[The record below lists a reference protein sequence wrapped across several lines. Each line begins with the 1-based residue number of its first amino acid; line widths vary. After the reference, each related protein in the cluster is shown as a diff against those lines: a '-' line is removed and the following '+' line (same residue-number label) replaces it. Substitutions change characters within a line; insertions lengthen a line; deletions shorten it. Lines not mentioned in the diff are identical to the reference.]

1 MASSYDWAQEW
12 AGQAEEFA
20 GEGRLPEAA
29 ELLQRGLDRVDGGG
43 GEWTDGRLT
52 AFALF
57 AELLEGV
64 HGALGD
70 MDALRR
76 LFTRLRASCRAAD
89 LPRGEL
95 LALGKLV
102 VLEAVMDEF
111 EAAADAGLELV
122 HLWGEWEWGEPGTAD
137 EGVAEA
143 ASSLGKAAR
152 AAHHHGDLVHAI
164 VLTQAALT
172 LDENE
177 PSALFAAAYGTARQ
191 GRLEESLVYFDRL
204 IAADPGRFG
213 SHEGRARVL
222 ARLDRL
228 PEAIEAMGSAVNGEP
243 VQPRHRLVRAE
254 FLVEAGLMGEALV
267 DLAVCVAQTSAEAEV
282 LAADPTANLP
292 YLDTLPTEELAEQAM
307 AFRLSLL
314 VESERAGDA
323 ALCVAE
329 ALADP
334 RLRGFAQLQ
343 GMLEELAGAME
354 SPAAILELLPDDA
367 PSRMARARCLIVLD
381 EVERALVVLE
391 EMRLRPYD
399 MESFE
404 ALGGLLELLAARHPR
419 HPGVRR
425 ILADVLITRWRP
437 MAALAHLDVLLE
449 EAPGDWYGLLLRGM
463 AHVTHAEGEPGWN
476 ESFAGA
482 NVMDALESLVDSAG
496 AAPPGEARPMN
507 ALRWLLQY
515 ALAIPDLREALM
527 ILLGKKAEPCDRI
540 LEAIPGLETVVEMLV
555 AFTFAFNPSQAHD
568 DSAYAL
574 ATAREHAVAAGLPQL
589 AAQIDL
595 LHADVLLRLADVQGA
610 MDHLAAAEAVVSF
623 LGVIPNAEFLPS
635 WGHADL
641 AARQADAEQ
650 RGHSAMVFDIDHQE
664 VMVTALD
671 FLQGYI
677 DLVHADIAVRLGD
690 LPAALE
696 RLSWSLADSGP
707 DYLVRSKRLL
717 KARVLR
723 DSGRFDEA
731 LEVLGEVGDDLRAA
745 NVLATIHR
753 LSGGHAEA
761 ARILRRTLDRDDL
774 DAHEQVI
781 IAGNLADAQR
791 VGGRPRAALRTL
803 DEHRPDPAA
812 PSSTRAAWHYGRGKI
827 LSSMGRPAAALSGL
841 LVALDLNDQVRGG
854 FRAEDDRIS
863 WQANTL
869 PVLTEA
875 LWAAVAAVRLDTAL
889 ELVER
894 GRARAFVDGLTLG
907 PPLRGPET
915 AGLAASVA
923 AARERRRLLLEVAAD
938 PGADLGRLRALGV
951 DLGERDEG
959 FGERLATEISREG
972 PALRR
977 LEQRLLRATLG
988 ARESVAGQ
996 VSSAAEVRELLT
1008 TGPDEPAVHLAE
1020 FAATGSTGIGLLLVS
1035 RYGTAWSSWPDEEP
1049 GPLAGHLQRASRPG
1063 ELICLVPSGPLH
1075 HLPLHATLVNGAPLI
1090 ARNPVCYLPS
1100 ASVLALCRARRGA
1113 PRQPFSALVLGDSRD
1128 DLRHAR
1134 AEAVAVAGLLGA
1146 RAHLGRDAVSDLL
1159 TGGADAYDVI
1169 HLACHAAFDAEHPE
1183 QSGILLSGARLTV
1196 EDVYDLRLNASL
1208 VVLSACESG
1217 LGENRPGDELMG
1229 LVRAFMYAGAAS
1241 LLVSLWPVDDLS
1253 TGLLMREFYA
1263 RWRGHGEGP
1272 AQALA
1277 AAQLTVRDMT
1287 CAQAIQLIES
1297 GTDAG
1302 TRLDVARLRVRAG
1315 DLGPAIAMYEELLAG
1330 GEDDLVRRQLRRLR
1344 LKAEAP
1350 EPLDYGRRPFADPY
1364 HWAAFTLVGDWR
1376 TG

>member
-1 MASSYDWAQEW
+1 MAISYDWAQEW
-12 AGQAEEFA
+12 AGQAEALA

-29 ELLQRGLDRVDGGG
+29 ELLQRGLDRVDGG

-102 VLEAVMDEF
+102 VLEAVMDDF
-111 EAAADAGLELV
+111 EAAAGAGLELV
-122 HLWGEWEWGEPGTAD
+122 RLWGEWEWGEPGVAD

-152 AAHHHGDLVHAI
+152 AAHHHGDQTHAT
-164 VLTQAALT
+164 VLTQFALT

-177 PSALFAAAYGTARQ
+177 RSALFAAAYGTARQ
-191 GRLEESLVYFDRL
+191 GRLEESLAYFDRL
-204 IAADPGRFG
+204 IAADPARYG

-228 PEAIEAMGSAVNGEP
+228 PEAIEAMGSAVYGEP
-243 VQPRHRLVRAE
+243 GQPRHRLVRAE
-254 FLVEAGLMGEALV
+254 FLVEAGLMDEALV
-267 DLAVCVAQTSAEAEV
+267 DLTVCVAQTSAEAEV

-292 YLDTLPTEELAEQAM
+292 YLDTLPTEALAEQVV

-314 VESERAGDA
+314 TDGERDGDA

-334 RLRGFAQLQ
+334 RLRGFARLQ
-343 GMLEELAGAME
+343 GMLEELAEAVE
-354 SPAAILELLPDDA
+354 SPAAIMELLPDDA
-367 PSRMARARCLIVLD
+367 PSRLARARCLIVLD

-404 ALGGLLELLAARHPR
+404 AMGGLLELLAARHPR

-476 ESFAGA
+476 GA
-482 NVMDALESLVDSAG
+482 NVMDALECLIDAAG

-555 AFTFAFNPSQAHD
+555 AFTFALNPSQAHD
-568 DSAYAL
+568 DSAFAL
-574 ATAREHAVAAGLPQL
+574 ATAREYAVAAGLPQL

-595 LHADVLLRLADVQGA
+595 LHADVLLRLSDVQRA
-610 MDHLAAAEAVVSF
+610 MDHLAAAEAVIAF

-650 RGHSAMVFDIDHQE
+650 RGHSAMVFDLDHQE
-664 VMVTALD
+664 VMVTALG

-696 RLSWSLADSGP
+696 RLSRPSSDSGP
-707 DYLVRSKRLL
+707 DYLVRSRRLL

-731 LEVLGEVGDDLRAA
+731 LEVLGEVGDDLQAA

-753 LSGGHAEA
+753 LSGEHAEA

-791 VGGRPRAALRTL
+791 VGGNPRAALRTL

-812 PSSTRAAWHYGRGKI
+812 PSSARAGWHYGRGKI

-841 LVALDLNDQVRGG
+841 LVALDLNDRVRGG

-863 WQANTL
+863 WQAGNL
-869 PVLTEA
+869 SVLTEA
-875 LWAAVAAVRLDTAL
+875 LWAAVAAARLDTAL

-938 PGADLGRLRALGV
+938 PGADLGPLRALGV

-996 VSSAAEVRELLT
+996 ISSAAEVRDLLT
-1008 TGPDEPAVHLAE
+1008 TGPGEPAVLLAE
-1020 FAATGSTGIGLLLVS
+1020 FAATGPTGIGLLLAG

-1049 GPLAGHLQRASRPG
+1049 GPLAGHLQRATEPG

-1113 PRQPFSALVLGDSRD
+1113 RRRPFSALVLGDSRG

-1146 RAHLGRDAVSDLL
+1146 RAHLGRDAAGDLL
-1159 TGGADAYDVI
+1159 ADGADAYDVI

-1277 AAQLTVRDMT
+1277 AAQLAVRDMT
-1287 CAQAIQLIES
+1287 CAQAIRRIES
-1297 GTDAG
+1297 GADA
-1302 TRLDVARLRVRAG
+1302 RLDVARLRVRAG
-1315 DLGPAIAMYEELLAG
+1315 DLAAAIALYEELLAG
-1330 GEDDLVRRQLRRLR
+1330 GDDVPAELVRRQLRRLR

-1350 EPLDYGRRPFADPY
+1350 EPVDYGRRPFADPY